1 MSLTRLLTAA
11 NIVFITPMTPPM
23 AMTTVTKPIAN
34 KNCRLVPVRLSKYS
48 VSTWADKAAFLYCEL
63 KNSLSFRASFAP
75 AVRTT
80 TEVQL
85 SLPNIGPT
93 IARFVQISESNV
105 DPADCSTPT
114 TTHVRPPRG
123 NVSPTSSRSRAGLS
137 DEPRALSAA
146 STRATPSP
154 TTASIRA
161 APAGA
166 LFPTGPS
173 APPGP
178 SAPLSAAAGSRTPA
192 DEIQSPPG

>member
-48 VSTWADKAAFLYCEL
+48 VSTWADRAAFLYCEL
-63 KNSLSFRASFAP
+63 KKSLSFRASFAP

-80 TEVQL
+80 TDVQL

-93 IARFVQISESNV
+93 MARLVQISESNV
-105 DPADCSTPT
+105 EPADCSTPT
-114 TTHVRPPRG
+114 TTHVRPPSG
-123 NVSPTSSRSRAGLS
+123 NVSPTSSRSREDAS

-154 TTASIRA
+154 TTASMSA
-161 APAGA
+161 APEGA
-166 LFPTGPS
+166 PFASCES
-173 APPGP
+173 APPFEGV
-178 SAPLSAAAGSRTPA
+178 ASRTPA
-192 DEIQSPPG
+192 EEIQAPPG